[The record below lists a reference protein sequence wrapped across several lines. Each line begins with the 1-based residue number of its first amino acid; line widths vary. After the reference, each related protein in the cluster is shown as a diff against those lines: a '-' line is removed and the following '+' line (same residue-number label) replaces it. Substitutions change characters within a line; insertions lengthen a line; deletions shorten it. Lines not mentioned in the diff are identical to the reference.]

1 MGKEMHRLFMIT
13 VLVIPFSLH
22 ETDAQGVNLGGGAG
36 IGDGYT
42 YHGVNTGIPGFFL
55 RGSYLF
61 TDFLEA
67 SFSTTLFL
75 PNKEYLAVDDGERRS
90 LVWMLDF
97 DVHYI
102 FSTYGM
108 QWSFYALAGLDVN
121 FLSSKYL
128 GKETFPNDYSD
139 NYPGVNAGIGSGY
152 QVGSR
157 SKLFAEM
164 KYTLGKFHQWS
175 LSVGFLFNIEGM
187 IKKK

>member
-1 MGKEMHRLFMIT
+1 MIT
-13 VLVIPFSLH
+13 MVLIIHALH
-22 ETDAQGVNLGGGAG
+22 GTDAQDIYLGGGAG

-55 RGSYLF
+55 RCSYPF
-61 TDFLEA
+61 ADFLEA

-75 PNKEYLAVDDGERRS
+75 PHKEYLTEDEGERRS

-97 DVHYI
+97 DLHYI
-102 FSTYGM
+102 FSTYGT

-152 QVGSR
+152 QVSSR
-157 SKLFAEM
+157 GKLFVEM

-175 LSVGFLFNIEGM
+175 LAAGFLFNIEGM
-187 IKKK
+187 IKK

>member
-1 MGKEMHRLFMIT
+1 MHRLFIIAM
-13 VLVIPFSLH
+13 VLIPCSLH
-22 ETDAQGVNLGGGAG
+22 ETHAQDIYLGGGAG

-42 YHGVNTGIPGFFL
+42 YHGVNTGIPGLFL
-55 RGSYLF
+55 RGSYPFADL
-61 TDFLEA
+61 LEV

-75 PNKEYLAVDDGERRS
+75 PNKEYLAEDNGERKS

-97 DVHYI
+97 DLHYI
-102 FSTYGM
+102 FSTYGT

-139 NYPGVNAGIGSGY
+139 NYPGFNAGIGSGY
-152 QVGSR
+152 KVSR
-157 SKLFAEM
+157 RSLLFAEM

-175 LSVGFLFNIEGM
+175 LTVGFLFNIEGV
-187 IKKK
+187 IKK